1 MVMEKKNVLTINDIS
16 FLDKL
21 CQRTYTGN
29 TMMSNA
35 SSKENDRYKNI
46 NHIMQNILQEIGN
59 EIFGEENF
67 NVGGKS
73 GNPLTRSGRLGL
85 PWACI
90 YKSKNKQYGPQISL
104 VIHKDGIRFG
114 FFFGCASSHGLTK
127 AENDKRL
134 NEFKSLSKGLHDK
147 IVSSEGLKVDF
158 EQLSELGFTYFK
170 KNQEVSSYE
179 WLNQIASDP
188 SDCSITVYYDLKKN
202 RSIDSDILKSYCYS
216 VLFLYNAVDVKGT
229 KKANYH
235 KRNFHLSL
243 RERFHKLELLKEI
256 GDAGELFIFNKEKEK
271 IKRLGYDYC
280 KYPEL
285 KSEKDDSCGYD
296 ILSLDDK
303 GNEIFLEV
311 KTTIKK
317 RGDSSSKQFFMSGN
331 EWNTYMNSIN
341 NYRLYRVYDVNLTP
355 EYEEI
360 DLSKVNIVPHDYIIS
375 Y

>member
-1 MVMEKKNVLTINDIS
+1 MGKNVLTINDIS
-16 FLDKL
+16 FLYKL
-21 CQRTYTGN
+21 CKRNYSGN
-29 TMMSNA
+29 TMKSNA
-35 SSKENDRYKNI
+35 SSEEKNSYDNI
-46 NHIMQNILQEIGN
+46 KKTMRSILQEIGN
-59 EIFGEENF
+59 EIFTEENF
-67 NVGGKS
+67 HIGGTS

-90 YKSKNKQYGPQISL
+90 YKTKNKQYGPQISL
-104 VIHKDGIRFG
+104 IIHKDGIRFG

-134 NEFKSLSKGLHDK
+134 NEFKLLSKGLHDK

-179 WLNQIASDP
+179 WLNQIANDP
-188 SDCSITVYYDLKKN
+188 SDCSITIYYDLKKN
-202 RSIDSDILKSYCYS
+202 TSIDSDILKSYCYS
-216 VLFLYNAVDVKGT
+216 ILFLYNAVDVQGT
-229 KKANYH
+229 KKENCH

-243 RERFHKLELLKEI
+243 RERFHKLELLKDI
-256 GDAGELFIFNKEKEK
+256 GDAGEHFIFDKEKEK
-271 IKRLGYDYC
+271 IIRLGYGYS

-303 GNEIFLEV
+303 GNEIFIEV
-311 KTTIKK
+311 KTTLKK
-317 RGDSSSKQFFMSGN
+317 RSDSSAKQFFMSGN
-331 EWNTYMNSIN
+331 EWNTYKNNIN

-360 DLSKVNIVPHDYIIS
+360 DLSKVNIISHDYTIF
-375 Y
+375 YP